1 MENITV
7 DLIPGYAPRA
17 VCHVSQND
25 INRPIKITLKNYG
38 ERYELTGEEV
48 LTLKVRTLRAKIT
61 AEVENP
67 GGDEIIIKA
76 SQEMTATQGQNLCE
90 LVIKDKSKSI
100 GAANFCMEVEQGG
113 VLIPDRRANT

>member
-25 INRPIKITLKNYG
+25 ISRPIKITLKNYG

-48 LTLKVRTLRAKIT
+48 LTLKVRTLRGEGIT

-100 GAANFCMEVEQGG
+100 GAANFCMEVEQGI
-113 VLIPDRRANT
+113 LIPDRRANT